1 MIKAVLDTN
10 VLISG
15 LLWDEAPARILE
27 AADEERLVL
36 FTSRPLLEELAYV
49 LQRSKFKLFLSRRG
63 LNFKDALAQAIQLSR
78 IIVPRPFAETFIT
91 QDPAD
96 DRVLECAETAAV
108 EAIVSGD
115 EHLLALKNFRHIPI
129 LSPGAFLRML

>member
-10 VLISG
+10 VMISG
-15 LLWDEAPARILE
+15 LLWDGAPARFLE
-27 AADEERLVL
+27 AADGERLVL
-36 FTSRPLLEELAYV
+36 FTSRSLLEELAYV
-49 LQRSKFKLFLSRRG
+49 LQRPKFKLFLNRRG
-63 LNFKDALAQAIQLSR
+63 LNFKDALAQAIHLSR
-78 IIVPRPFAETFIT
+78 IVVPRPFAEIFIT
-91 QDPAD
+91 EDPTD

-115 EHLLALKNFRHIPI
+115 EHLLVRKKFRHIPI